1 MVYIIILVYNNWQD
15 TIECLESVL
24 KLKNINYKIIV
35 VDNNSPDNSLE
46 YIKKWAEGEIK
57 VSCNSKDIKLKNL
70 VYPLEKK
77 PIKYRVFS
85 KEKIVTDIKEKLIF
99 IQSNENR
106 GYAAGNNIGIRCALQ
121 DNNCE
126 FIWIL
131 NNDVIVEPDS
141 LENMIITM
149 RKDKSLGMCGSK
161 TYYYYFT
168 NKIQCKGGFDYN
180 KWLGCQVKIK
190 EPFNIKNLKYINGAS
205 ILVHRNFIER
215 IGLLSEEYFL
225 YYEEIDWAIRG
236 GFLYKLGYSENSI
249 IYHKEGGTIN
259 KGYKKEKSLLSDF
272 YSIRNRILITKKFY
286 KYCLPTVYLGIIIA
300 IINRIKRK
308 QYKRIYIFIKLMI
321 TFGNYKYKF

>member
-24 KLKNINYKIIV
+24 KLKNIDYKIIV

-46 YIKKWAEGEIK
+46 YIKKWAEGGIK
-57 VSCNSKDIKLKNL
+57 ASCNSEDIKLKNL
-70 VYPLEKK
+70 IYPLEKK

-85 KEKIVTDIKEKLIF
+85 KDRTITNIKEKLIF

-106 GYAAGNNIGIRCALQ
+106 GYAAGNNIGMRCALQ
-121 DNNCE
+121 DKNCE
-126 FIWIL
+126 FVWIL
-131 NNDVIVEPDS
+131 NNDVIVEPNS
-141 LENMIITM
+141 LKGMVRTM
-149 RKDKSLGMCGSK
+149 KEDKSLGMCGSK
-161 TYYYYFT
+161 TYYYYSA
-168 NKIQCKGGFDYN
+168 NKIQCKGGFGYN
-180 KWLGCQVKIK
+180 KWFACPCKIK
-190 EPFNIKNLKYINGAS
+190 EPFNKKFLKYINGAS
-205 ILVHRNFIER
+205 ILLRRDFIET

-225 YYEEIDWAIRG
+225 YFEEIDWAIRG
-236 GFLYKLGYSENSI
+236 KKIYKLGYCENSI

-259 KGYKKEKSLLSDF
+259 KESKKEKSLLSDF
-272 YSIRNRILITKKFY
+272 YSIKNRIVVTKKFY

-308 QYKRIYIFIKLMI
+308 QYKRIYLFIKLMI